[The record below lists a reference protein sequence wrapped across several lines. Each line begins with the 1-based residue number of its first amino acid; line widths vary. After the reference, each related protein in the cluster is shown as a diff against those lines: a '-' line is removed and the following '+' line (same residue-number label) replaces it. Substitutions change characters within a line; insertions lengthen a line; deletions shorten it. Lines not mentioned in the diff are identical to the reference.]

1 MRRLAQPQVVTAA
14 AVAAAVSALLSLPR
28 MLLWENQSFS
38 LWYLEATILCCGFVL
53 WAFVF
58 AWHTEYTH
66 RPVFTLKIK
75 PALVAAATIAGIL
88 IGVALHFWSD
98 PLIRP
103 AAPKDFPPDV
113 KHWAAATVFSLAFM
127 QLFLLYAPFDWA
139 IRLFRNEKVA
149 LGITVAFGILILLL
163 RNNSLPAELSGGLL
177 TALIISKIAGVFFGV
192 WFYLRGGIF
201 LVCWLDLLLE
211 SRHLLTF
218 AGH

>member
-1 MRRLAQPQVVTAA
+1 MRRLAQPQVMTSAAIAA
-14 AVAAAVSALLSLPR
+14 ASSAILSLPR
-28 MLLWENQSFS
+28 MLLWEDRRLS
-38 LWYLEATILCCGFVL
+38 LWYLEVSILFCGFVL

-66 RPVFTLKIK
+66 RPVFTWKIK
-75 PALVAAATIAGIL
+75 PSLLAAATVAGIL
-88 IGVALHFWSD
+88 SGLALHFWSD

-113 KHWAAATVFSLAFM
+113 KHWAATTIFNLAFI

-139 IRLFRNEKVA
+139 IRLFRNEQVA
-149 LGITVAFGILILLL
+149 LWITVTFGILVLLL
-163 RNNSLPAELSGGLL
+163 RNNSLPAELSAWLL
-177 TALIISKIAGVFFGV
+177 TSLILFKITGIFFAV

-201 LVCWLDLLLE
+201 LVWWMDLLLE